1 MNITFKRSGMKNYLV
16 IEKAETGNA
25 DFREKMIIRNRIPYL
40 ARMTPQSVDGE
51 ISYYYDIQGNV
62 RLDALFEC
70 RAMTYREIAGFLRAL
85 AAFFPEL
92 ERYMLSPEEVLF
104 APSCIWVTPDTLEPE
119 FIYVPGAI
127 PDSTF
132 SINEL
137 AVFLT
142 EHVDGGDREAAA
154 LAYGYLEY
162 VENGYLIPNTD
173 MTEKPEKTEVDRT
186 IRSDIPT
193 GNDIP
198 DIDLKRME
206 ESTVEEM
213 RAVFEPRHP
222 KLKRV
227 YAALGTVAALSVT
240 YVLLVLYPEWFPFV
254 LNDDEYMIL
263 GVAIA
268 IVFAIMLIAVM
279 CFYNKTRSEAALPA
293 TDTVAPEPG
302 FDPDSCRFS
311 TVSKA
316 YDAPADRPSA
326 LSEPY
331 DTKEKISLPD
341 DGRTVLLRG
350 PRFSFADKPACPV
363 LEQEGGS
370 RIMLDHFPFVVG
382 KMKNRVDEVI
392 NDEGISRIHAMLKE
406 QDGRY
411 FISDLNSLN
420 GTGLNGRLLEVN
432 ETAEITNGDTVS
444 FANTSYVFRC
454 A

>member
-51 ISYYYDIQGNV
+51 ISYYYDIQGKV
-62 RLDALFEC
+62 RLDALFEG
-70 RAMTYREIAGFLRAL
+70 RSMTYREIAGFLRVL
-85 AAFFPEL
+85 ATFFPEL

-104 APSCIWVTPDTLEPE
+104 APSCIWITPDTLDPE
-119 FIYVPGAI
+119 FIYVPGAV

-137 AVFLT
+137 AVFLS
-142 EHVDGGDREAAA
+142 EHVDGSDREAAA

-162 VENGYLIPNTD
+162 VGNGYLIPCMNIA
-173 MTEKPEKTEVDRT
+173 EKPERKNDDHLIQVDT
-186 IRSDIPT
+186 PT
-193 GNDIP
+193 GNDMP
-198 DIDLKRME
+198 DADLKRMA
-206 ESTVEEM
+206 ESSIEEM
-213 RAVFEPRHP
+213 RAVFEPQRP

-227 YAALGTVAALSVT
+227 YAALGTVAGLAVT
-240 YVLLVLYPEWFPFV
+240 YVLLVLYPEWFPFE

-263 GVAIA
+263 GISIA
-268 IVFAIMLIAVM
+268 IIFAIMLIVVM
-279 CFYNKTRSEAALPA
+279 CFYNKSRSATDVPTADSSSPEPGYFSDSSRISVRSEAFDMPA
-293 TDTVAPEPG
+293 
-302 FDPDSCRFS
+302 
-311 TVSKA
+311 VS
-316 YDAPADRPSA
+316 D
-326 LSEPY
+326 PY
-331 DTKEKISLPD
+331 DVREDSSLPD

-350 PRFSFADKPACPV
+350 PRFSFANKQSCPV
-363 LEQEGGS
+363 LEREGGS
-370 RIMLDHFPFVVG
+370 SIILNHFPFVVG

-392 NDEGISRIHAMLKE
+392 NDEGVSRIHAMLKE

-432 ETAEITNGDTVS
+432 ETAEITDGDTVS

>member
-51 ISYYYDIQGNV
+51 ISYYYDIQGKV
-62 RLDALFEC
+62 RMDAVFEN
-70 RAMTYREIAGFLRAL
+70 RVMTYSEISGFLRVL

-92 ERYMLSPEEVLF
+92 ERYMLSPDEVLF
-104 APSCIWVTPDTLEPE
+104 APSCIWITPDTLEPE
-119 FIYVPGAI
+119 FIYVPGAV
-127 PDSTF
+127 PDSVF

-142 EHVDGGDREAAA
+142 EHVDGSDREAAA

-162 VENGYLIPNTD
+162 VGNGYLVPRTD
-173 MTEKPEKTEVDRT
+173 MPEKAERA
-186 IRSDIPT
+186 
-193 GNDIP
+193 GNDSTIHREIPIGNAVP
-198 DIDLKRME
+198 DIDLKKLE
-206 ESTVEEM
+206 ESTIEEM
-213 RAVFEPRHP
+213 RAVFEPQRP

-227 YAALGTVAALSVT
+227 YAALGSVACLAVA

-263 GVAIA
+263 GIAIA
-268 IVFAIMLIAVM
+268 IIFAIMLITVM
-279 CFYNKTRSEAALPA
+279 CFYNKSRSETALPKEEA
-293 TDTVAPEPG
+293 ANPYQVYGSE
-302 FDPDSCRFS
+302 SIRFS
-311 TVSKA
+311 TASKT
-316 YDAPADRPSA
+316 YDAPADTTSV
-326 LSEPY
+326 LSEAY
-331 DTKEKISLPD
+331 AAKENICPPD

-350 PRFSFADKPACPV
+350 PRFSFANKPGCPI
-363 LEQEGGS
+363 LERDGDS
-370 RIMLDHFPFVVG
+370 SIMLDHFPFVVG

-392 NDEGISRIHAMLKE
+392 NDEGVSRIHAMLKE
-406 QDGRY
+406 QDGRF

-432 ETAEITNGDTVS
+432 ETAEIKDGDTVS